1 MFCLINS
8 FFVDF
13 KFLIRHF
20 EFQGLLLLLIY
31 RWIQGHHHELLSL
44 RVVAREQK
52 VVKVIQRLQGNI
64 TSRII
69 VKRLKDNSQELF
81 GILLNQLIIEVIQQS
96 QRELQTV
103 HIIIHHMTVSSTSDG
118 IMVLKY
124 SERVLS
130 VELYLLHCFGLIW

>member
-8 FFVDF
+8 FFVYF

-52 VVKVIQRLQGNI
+52 VIKVIQRLHGNI
-64 TSRII
+64 II

-81 GILLNQLIIEVIQQS
+81 SILLNQSIIEVIQQS

-103 HIIIHHMTVSSTSDG
+103 HVIIHHMTVSSTGDG

-124 SERVLS
+124 SECVLS

>member
-1 MFCLINS
+1 MFCLINL

-20 EFQGLLLLLIY
+20 EFQGLLLLLIC

-44 RVVAREQK
+44 RVVLREQK
-52 VVKVIQRLQGNI
+52 VVKVIQRLHGNV
-64 TSRII
+64 II

-103 HIIIHHMTVSSTSDG
+103 HVIIYHMTVSSTSDG

-124 SERVLS
+124 SKCVLS
-130 VELYLLHCFGLIW
+130 VQLYLLQCFGLIW

>member
-1 MFCLINS
+1 MFCLINL

-52 VVKVIQRLQGNI
+52 VVKVIQRLHG
-64 TSRII
+64 SFI
-69 VKRLKDNSQELF
+69 VKGLKDNSQKLF

-96 QRELQTV
+96 HREPQTI
-103 HIIIHHMTVSSTSDG
+103 HIIIYHMTVSSTSDG

-124 SERVLS
+124 SKCVLS
-130 VELYLLHCFGLIW
+130 VQLYLLQCFGLIW

>member
-8 FFVDF
+8 FFVYF

-52 VVKVIQRLQGNI
+52 VIKVIQRLHGNI
-64 TSRII
+64 II

-81 GILLNQLIIEVIQQS
+81 GILLNQSIIEVIQQS

-124 SERVLS
+124 SECVLS